1 MCLFVIIF
9 GKEDEVIHI
18 DSNID
23 RFVCKGINRA
33 VMKNARMNTGIVMI
47 WGKSK
52 VGEVFERGCTN
63 DEGSTRCHKRF

>member
-1 MCLFVIIF
+1 
-9 GKEDEVIHI
+9 
-18 DSNID
+18 
-23 RFVCKGINRA
+23 
-33 VMKNARMNTGIVMI
+33 VMI